1 MLDCELH
8 GVHRLAQ
15 REANMESLWCMKVC
29 ILGFYERLTARAK
42 PYGLL
47 IDLTYLT
54 CMVTFVAVILG
65 TVLECR
71 PFPVYCKPPIVRFL
85 FQ

>member
-1 MLDCELH
+1 MLL
-8 GVHRLAQ
+8 
-15 REANMESLWCMKVC
+15 SLWCMKIC

-54 CMVTFVAVILG
+54 CFITFIAVILG

-71 PFPVYCKPPIVRFL
+71 PFPVYCGFPVITL
-85 FQ
+85 LHQMTAY